1 VAFTYGACFLA
12 GGGKEQSSQ
21 STMRGGCPRFFLA
34 VPVLRGFVH
43 HAIRSILR
51 CTSLRYHSFRG
62 NPMSFK
68 FELDRLTDYSTTDI
82 VNAIRR
88 VADLLGVPQLIE
100 ACIS

>member
-1 VAFTYGACFLA
+1 
-12 GGGKEQSSQ
+12 
-21 STMRGGCPRFFLA
+21 
-34 VPVLRGFVH
+34 
-43 HAIRSILR
+43 
-51 CTSLRYHSFRG
+51 
-62 NPMSFK
+62 MSFK